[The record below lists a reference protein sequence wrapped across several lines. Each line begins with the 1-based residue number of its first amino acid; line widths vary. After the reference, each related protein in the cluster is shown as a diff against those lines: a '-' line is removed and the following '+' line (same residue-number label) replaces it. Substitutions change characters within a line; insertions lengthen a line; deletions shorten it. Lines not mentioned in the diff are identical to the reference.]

1 MGSSSKQH
9 PTNGKTLDWS
19 FEHLFIHASLWRCPR
34 HFVLPLVSFHSLSLP
49 FRQPFPLCIVGHFW
63 KIGCEWMHQIL
74 IFWWRFLGVLYF
86 LYQKE
91 NMEMQVNFVDH
102 WSEDVE
108 KFLFIE
114 NMQRINQLINACG
127 WNSTYVT
134 SLVVG
139 NPTMWLEI
147 HPATIY
153 SKK

>member
-1 MGSSSKQH
+1 MAKLLIGPLNTSSST
-9 PTNGKTLDWS
+9 PAFGVVPGTLCCPWCR
-19 FEHLFIHASLWRCPR
+19 FIAWAFLFASHSLCASLD
-34 HFVLPLVSFHSLSLP
+34 
-49 FRQPFPLCIVGHFW
+49 IFW

-74 IFWWRFLGVLYF
+74 IFWWRRFLGVLYF

-114 NMQRINQLINACG
+114 NRQRINQLINACG